1 MRRLRLHSGLRGRLH
16 DGGIRRVRRHSE
28 TPLPSAALR
37 SGREGTGDEGRGVR
51 GHVDATHTQ
60 RTTNTKDRAMTKHK
74 KGTGKPKAG
83 ILRPWLVDVPVDQL
97 R

>member
-1 MRRLRLHSGLRGRLH
+1 M
-16 DGGIRRVRRHSE
+16 
-28 TPLPSAALR
+28 T
-37 SGREGTGDEGRGVR
+37 RE
-51 GHVDATHTQ
+51 
-60 RTTNTKDRAMTKHK
+60 K

>member
-1 MRRLRLHSGLRGRLH
+1 MNR
-16 DGGIRRVRRHSE
+16 
-28 TPLPSAALR
+28 
-37 SGREGTGDEGRGVR
+37 
-51 GHVDATHTQ
+51 
-60 RTTNTKDRAMTKHK
+60 NK

>member
-1 MRRLRLHSGLRGRLH
+1 MR
-16 DGGIRRVRRHSE
+16 DGPASL
-28 TPLPSAALR
+28 T
-37 SGREGTGDEGRGVR
+37 GTGFGLSEKRER
-51 GHVDATHTQ
+51 H
-60 RTTNTKDRAMTKHK
+60 MTKHK

>member
-1 MRRLRLHSGLRGRLH
+1 MTLVP
-16 DGGIRRVRRHSE
+16 DGPAPTGTAFALFLSE
-28 TPLPSAALR
+28 E
-37 SGREGTGDEGRGVR
+37 REK
-51 GHVDATHTQ
+51 H
-60 RTTNTKDRAMTKHK
+60 MTKHK

>member
-1 MRRLRLHSGLRGRLH
+1 MVVKVVVGL
-16 DGGIRRVRRHSE
+16 IRVVG
-28 TPLPSAALR
+28 LILVVGAVGLVA
-37 SGREGTGDEGRGVR
+37 
-51 GHVDATHTQ
+51 Q
-60 RTTNTKDRAMTKHK
+60 TTSNQQPMERAMTKHK